1 MEIALNPAVP
11 NDTSVT
17 RSETG
22 VKENAEMFAKRMVG
36 WTTVESLWGHQ
47 THLDGWDDVV
57 AHEMKDGERLG
68 NMVTSV
74 SRGMSDGVP

>member
-1 MEIALNPAVP
+1 
-11 NDTSVT
+11 
-17 RSETG
+17 
-22 VKENAEMFAKRMVG
+22 MFAKRMMG

-47 THLDGWDDVV
+47 THLDGWGEVV
-57 AHEMKDGERLG
+57 THEMRDGERLG